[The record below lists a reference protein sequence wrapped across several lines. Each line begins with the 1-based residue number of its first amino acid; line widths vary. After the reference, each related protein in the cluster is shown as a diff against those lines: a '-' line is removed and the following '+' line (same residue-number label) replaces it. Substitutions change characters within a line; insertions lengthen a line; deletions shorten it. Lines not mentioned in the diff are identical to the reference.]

1 MMPQV
6 TAAALVSENKV
17 LAHPASVD
25 SITTSG
31 NKEDYVSMGMTAAI
45 KLKRVVANTNNVLA
59 IEACAAAQAIDFLAP
74 LKTSKTLE
82 HVHDMIRQVSPKLE
96 QDRSLAID
104 FGKVAELIRSGALT
118 ARPA

>member
-31 NKEDYVSMGMTAAI
+31 NKEDYVSMGMTAAM
-45 KLKRVVANTNNVLA
+45 KLKRVVENTRNVLA
-59 IEACAAAQAIDFLAP
+59 IEAMAAAQAFDFVAP
-74 LKTSKTLE
+74 LKTGKRGLKAY
-82 HVHDMIRQVSPKLE
+82 RQS
-96 QDRSLAID
+96 
-104 FGKVAELIRSGALT
+104 
-118 ARPA
+118 ARCPGDE